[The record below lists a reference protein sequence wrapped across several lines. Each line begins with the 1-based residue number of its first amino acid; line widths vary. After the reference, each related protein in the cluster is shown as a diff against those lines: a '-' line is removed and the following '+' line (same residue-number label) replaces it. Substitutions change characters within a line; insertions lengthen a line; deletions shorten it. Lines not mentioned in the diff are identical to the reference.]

1 MRLAGYQVTALGLA
15 VLAATAGCTR
25 TSDGSLEMK
34 RPSLSFG
41 RLLSFGKDD
50 DAAVVVP
57 SKTLPPITSQ
67 PVPARLSANRA
78 KPAAPKVSVPALKI
92 AKNPP
97 FKPAGKALTCRN
109 TTTPTGR
116 VKVVCT

>member
-1 MRLAGYQVTALGLA
+1 MRLTGYQVTALGMA
-15 VLAATAGCTR
+15 VLAAAAGCTR

-34 RPSLSFG
+34 RPTLSFG
-41 RLLSFGKDD
+41 NLLGSGSDD

-57 SKTLPPITSQ
+57 SRTLPPITSQ

-78 KPAAPKVSVPALKI
+78 KPAVPKVSVPALTI

-109 TTTPTGR
+109 TTSPAGR
-116 VKVVCT
+116 VKVVCA